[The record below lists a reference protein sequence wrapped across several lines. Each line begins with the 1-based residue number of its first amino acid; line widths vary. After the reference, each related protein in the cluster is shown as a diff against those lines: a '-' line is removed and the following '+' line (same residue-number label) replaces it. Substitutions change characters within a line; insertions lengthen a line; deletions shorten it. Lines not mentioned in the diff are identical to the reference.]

1 MQSSNIVRL
10 QIISALFFMLAA
22 PAFAKD
28 DHDDDR
34 DRGHNTNRLPN
45 MFSSENSHG
54 KDATYSTAGFIDLN
68 NPFFKSIGTNGR
80 SCASCHAPEQGWTIT
95 PKAVKKIFDKTKGL
109 DPLFR
114 LVDGANSPLA
124 DVTTVSKRR
133 TAYSML
139 LNKANIRVGIGIPSG
154 AEFELI
160 EADDPY
166 GFASETELSLFRRPM
181 PTTNLKFLSTVMW
194 DGRETTL
201 KPGSGDCIYGT
212 STCFSPVSFDLGTQA
227 NHATLGH
234 AEALRDLTNEERDAI
249 VAFESGLF
257 TTQIRDND
265 AGDLTEEDAL
275 GGPKVLTKQKYYF
288 GINDTLA
295 GDYKTHKPFNPNVM
309 SLYDSWN
316 RFKANK
322 SPHSTKGARAAIAR
336 GQALFNSKS
345 IIIKNVKGINDDL
358 GVSELAG
365 TCTTCHNTPNS
376 GNHSTPMPLDIGVAD
391 ESRRTPDMPLY
402 TLKNK
407 TTGEIVKT
415 TDPGRALLTGKW
427 KDIGRF
433 KGPILRAV
441 ASRPPYFHDGSAPDL
456 QSVVEFY
463 NTRFNI
469 GLTENE
475 KADLVAF
482 LAAL

>member
-1 MQSSNIVRL
+1 MHNRNIARL
-10 QIISALFFMLAA
+10 PIISALFFMLTA
-22 PAFAKD
+22 PVFAKD
-28 DHDDDR
+28 DHDDHGR
-34 DRGHNTNRLPN
+34 NHHGNRLPN
-45 MFSSENSHG
+45 MLSMKNSHG
-54 KDATYSTAGFIDLN
+54 KDATFSTAGFIDLD

-80 SCASCHAPEQGWTIT
+80 SCASCHAPDQGWTIT
-95 PKAVKKIFDKTKGL
+95 PKAVKKLFDKTQGL

-124 DVTTVSKRR
+124 DVTSVDKRR

-139 LNKANIRVGIGIPSG
+139 LNKANIRVGIGVPSN

-160 EADDPY
+160 EVDDPY

-201 KPGSGDCIYGT
+201 KPGSSDCIYGT
-212 STCFSPVSFDLGTQA
+212 STCFSPVSLDLGTQA
-227 NHATLGH
+227 NHATRGH
-234 AEALRDLTNEERDAI
+234 AEALHDLTDEERDAI

-257 TTQIRDND
+257 TAQIEDNE
-265 AGDLTEEDAL
+265 AGELTEEKAF
-275 GGPKVLTKQKYYF
+275 GGPKALIKQKYYF

-295 GDYKTHKPFNPNVM
+295 GDYKTHEPFNSNVM
-309 SLYDSWN
+309 SLYDNWS

-322 SPHSTKGARAAIAR
+322 SSHGTKSARAAIAR
-336 GQALFNSKS
+336 GQTLFNTKP
-345 IIIKNVKGINDDL
+345 IIIKGVKGINDDL

-376 GNHSTPMPLDIGVAD
+376 GNHSTPMPLNIGIAD

-441 ASRPPYFHDGSAPDL
+441 ASRPPYFHDGSAADL
-456 QSVVEFY
+456 QAVVEFY

-469 GLTENE
+469 SLTESE
-475 KADLVAF
+475 KADLIAF

>member
-95 PKAVKKIFDKTKGL
+95 PKAVKKIFNKTQGL

-124 DVTTVSKRR
+124 DVTTIDKRR
-133 TAYSML
+133 AAYSML

-257 TTQIRDND
+257 TAQIRDND

-336 GQALFNSKS
+336 GQALFNSKP

-469 GLTENE
+469 GLTESE

>member
-1 MQSSNIVRL
+1 MYNRNTARL
-10 QIISALFFMLAA
+10 PIISALFFMLTA
-22 PAFAKD
+22 PVFAKD
-28 DHDDDR
+28 DHDG
-34 DRGHNTNRLPN
+34 RGHHGNRLPN

-54 KDATYSTAGFIDLN
+54 KDATFSTAGFIDLD

-80 SCASCHAPEQGWTIT
+80 SCASCHAPDQGWTIT
-95 PKAVKKIFDKTKGL
+95 PKAVKKLFDKTKGL

-124 DVTTVSKRR
+124 DVTTVDKRR
-133 TAYSML
+133 AAYSML
-139 LNKANIRVGIGIPSG
+139 IKKANIRVGIGIPSD

-160 EADDPY
+160 DADDPY

-201 KPGSGDCIYGT
+201 QPGSSDCIYGT

-227 NHATLGH
+227 NHATRGH
-234 AEALRDLTNEERDAI
+234 AEALRDLTDEERDAI

-257 TTQIRDND
+257 TAQIEDNE
-265 AGDLTEEDAL
+265 AGTLTAENAY
-275 GGPKVLTKQKYYF
+275 GGPKAYAREKYYF

-295 GDYKTHKPFNPNVM
+295 GDYKTHAPFNPNAM

-316 RFKANK
+316 RYNTSK
-322 SPHSTKGARAAIAR
+322 SPHSTRSARAAIAR
-336 GQALFNSKS
+336 GQTLFNSKP
-345 IIIKNVKGINDDL
+345 IMIQGVKGINDDL
-358 GVSELAG
+358 GASVLPG

-391 ESRRTPDMPLY
+391 ASRRTPDMPLY

-441 ASRPPYFHDGSAPDL
+441 ASRPPYFHDGSAADL

-469 GLTENE
+469 GLTESE
-475 KADLVAF
+475 KADLAAF